1 MSWLSQIFGGA
12 ARDAAKAQVDAY
24 GRAID
29 VQEKQY
35 AQTREDLSPYRDGGQ
50 QGLAAYMDSLGLNG
64 KSGNQRSLM
73 AFQEGPG
80 YQFQMNQG
88 IQARDRSAAA
98 RGGLM
103 SGGQLKALTEFGQ
116 GLANQEYGNYQG
128 QLQGLAGMGQ
138 NAAAQTGQFGA
149 NAANQIGNLMGAQG
163 DATAA
168 GIIGRANMQ
177 MGALGQLAEFA
188 GLGQGQG
195 GLFGGG
201 SKAGRLGGIVKD
213 AAGGGGSG
221 LAGIGKF
228 FGFG

>member
-12 ARDAAKAQVDAY
+12 ARDASKAQVDAY

-35 AQTREDLSPYRDGGQ
+35 DQTRQDLSPYRDGGL
-50 QGLAAYMDSLGLNG
+50 QGLSAYMDSLGLNG
-64 KSGNQRSLM
+64 RSGNQRSLM

-88 IQARDRSAAA
+88 VQARDRSAAA

-149 NAANQIGNLMGAQG
+149 NAANQISALTGAQG

-177 MGALGQLAEFA
+177 MAGIGQIAQLA
-188 GLGQGQG
+188 GLGSG
-195 GLFGGG
+195 GGGSLFGGG
-201 SKAGRLGGIVKD
+201 QAGKLGSAFQN
-213 AAGGGGSG
+213 AAGGGGSNA
-221 LAGIGKF
+221 LKF